1 MGPGFQQ
8 NGLGNMI
15 YLYPFYSQAQEKAE
29 NDEKKIETPTSC
41 RMFIVVV
48 GQTCGPRLRVH
59 VQMYYLYFLSA
70 YYLYNIINILQQE
83 ILYLCFNVLTQS
95 CPIGCIEQH
104 AYVSS
109 KRKISIGVDNS
120 RTCSGIIAFGDVIS
134 GVARK

>member
-1 MGPGFQQ
+1 
-8 NGLGNMI
+8 MI
-15 YLYPFYSQAQEKAE
+15 DLYPFYSQAQEKAE
-29 NDEKKIETPTSC
+29 NDEKKIETPTSR

-48 GQTCGPRLRVH
+48 GQTCGPRLRIMHVH
-59 VQMYYLYFLSA
+59 VQMYYLYLLLA

-95 CPIGCIEQH
+95 CPIGCTEQH